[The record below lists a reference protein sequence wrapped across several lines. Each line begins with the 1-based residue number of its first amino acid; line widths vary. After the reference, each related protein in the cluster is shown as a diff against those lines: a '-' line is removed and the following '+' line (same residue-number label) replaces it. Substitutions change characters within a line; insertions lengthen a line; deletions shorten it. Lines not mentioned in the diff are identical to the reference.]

1 MIPGAGSAP
10 RDPRVGKVLAVSR
23 RLRRTE
29 EFRASETVSE
39 WEYRETMPV
48 AVNERVRPVGK
59 KSGRSEP
66 RHDFC

>member
-39 WEYRETMPV
+39 WEYRESDD
-48 AVNERVRPVGK
+48 ASRCK
-59 KSGRSEP
+59 
-66 RHDFC
+66 

>member
-10 RDPRVGKVLAVSR
+10 RGPRVGEMLAVSR

-39 WEYRETMPV
+39 WQYRESDD
-48 AVNERVRPVGK
+48 ARRCK
-59 KSGRSEP
+59 
-66 RHDFC
+66 